1 MTGRRDW
8 QPGDVARLRKPH
20 ACGGRDWRV
29 TRVGM
34 DMGLSCLT
42 CGREIRIT
50 RWDFE
55 RRVTAKNPE
64 NAPK

>member
-1 MTGRRDW
+1 MTERRDW
-8 QPGDVARLRKPH
+8 QLGDVARLRKPH

-42 CGREIRIT
+42 CGREIRIP

-55 RRVTAKNPE
+55 RRVAAQNPE
-64 NAPK
+64 SAPK